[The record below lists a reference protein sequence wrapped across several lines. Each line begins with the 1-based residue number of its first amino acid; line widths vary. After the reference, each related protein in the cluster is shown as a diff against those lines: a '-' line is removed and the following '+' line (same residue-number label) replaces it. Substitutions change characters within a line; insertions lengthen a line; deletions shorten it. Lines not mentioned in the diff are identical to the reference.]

1 MSNKNLLNSLRA
13 LLTVLFLALLLS
25 PALARAEQDTE
36 DTLGL
41 FTAWQEQSST
51 ASRAPKPL
59 SQTAENVTAITR
71 KEIEALNAHTLADIL
86 ITVPGIQV
94 DMRGG
99 PGSVAFTN
107 IQSSKYNHVLVLVDG
122 VPLNSLNDN
131 FSDTGS
137 VPADIIER
145 IEIVKGAASSSW
157 GQALGGVINVIT
169 KSPEQGRT
177 VSGAATASIGER
189 TTSDDRLELSG
200 TSKGIGY
207 LLSGGYLGSNGV
219 LQHRQLHS
227 ANGYGKLAYDL
238 PGGGQL
244 FGTFRYARTSQG
256 ELFLAPLGIDF
267 QEDEDTRN
275 LYATLG
281 FKRNLGNGLELELYG
296 RHAYRRIGIFGS
308 QISDG
313 TMFPPTTIKENA
325 SGADL
330 KLIWRKEYNLLVIGG
345 DYEHDELKNSDI
357 QGNFDYLNRKVDRW
371 GIFLNDTLALGP
383 VALTPGVRFD
393 HTRTNGDQFSPSLG
407 ATWQLDDKTVLRA
420 YTARGYSLPDMVVN
434 QSSEKVWT
442 SQIGIE
448 SQVVSYLWLK
458 GTLFRNETWNL
469 QGVDPAGSRH
479 IALGSELEA
488 RTTPILNTSLG
499 AGWTYTDTY
508 RTSDGT
514 PVLGAPRHTLQLS
527 VRYDDQTYRGML
539 TGRQIYWHSDPAFNG
554 RYYGL
559 IWDLHLGATLLK
571 RENSS
576 LELFFTGYNMF
587 NGRMYQDEFTPSTG
601 RWFEGGMKVR
611 F

>member
-1 MSNKNLLNSLRA
+1 MSYKHPLNSLRA

-25 PALARAEQDTE
+25 PALALGEENAD

-41 FTAWQEQSST
+41 FTAWQEQNAT
-51 ASRAPKPL
+51 ASRVPKPL
-59 SQTAENVTAITR
+59 SQTAENVTVVTR
-71 KEIEALNAHTLADIL
+71 KEIEALNAHTLADVL
-86 ITVPGIQV
+86 TTVPGIQM
-94 DMRGG
+94 DPRGG
-99 PGSVAFTN
+99 PGSLATAM
-107 IQSSKYNHVLVLVDG
+107 IQSSSFRHVLVMVDG
-122 VPLNSLNDN
+122 VPLNSLTDN

-137 VPADIIER
+137 VPAAIIER
-145 IEIVKGAASSSW
+145 VEIVKGAASSSW

-169 KSPEQGRT
+169 KSPEQGRV
-177 VSGAATASIGER
+177 VSGAASASMGER

-219 LQHRQLHS
+219 LQHRQLYS
-227 ANGYGKLAYDL
+227 ANGYGKLTYDL
-238 PGGGQL
+238 PSGGQL
-244 FGTFRYARTSQG
+244 FGTFRYARASQG
-256 ELFLAPLGIDF
+256 DLFLAPLGIDF

-275 LYATLG
+275 LYATI
-281 FKRNLGNGLELELYG
+281 GLSKPLSERLTLEFQG
-296 RHAYRRIGIFGS
+296 RHAFRGVNLFDT
-308 QISDG
+308 QASDYAAIQ
-313 TMFPPTTIKENA
+313 TIKTRENVT
-325 SGADL
+325 GADL
-330 KLIWRKEYNLLVIGG
+330 KLVWRGDSNLMVAGG
-345 DYEHDELKNSDI
+345 DYEHSDMKNTDALTKV
-357 QGNFDYLNRKVDRW
+357 DLLNRIVDRW
-371 GIFLNDTLALGP
+371 GLFLNDTLTLGP
-383 VALTPGVRFD
+383 VAITPGVRFD
-393 HTRTNGDQFSPSLG
+393 RTVSGGDQFSSSLG
-407 ATWQLDDKTVLRA
+407 ATWQLDEQTVLRA
-420 YTARGYSLPDMVVN
+420 YTARGYGLPNLTYN
-434 QSSEKVWT
+434 QPAEKVWT

-448 SQVVSYLWLK
+448 SQVVPYLWLK

-469 QGVDPAGSRH
+469 QGVDSAGSRH

-514 PVLGAPRHTLQLS
+514 PVLGAPRHALQLS

-576 LELFFTGYNMF
+576 LELFFTGYNIF
-587 NGRMYQDEFTPSTG
+587 NGRMYQDEFIPSTG

>member
-1 MSNKNLLNSLRA
+1 MSNRNLLNSLRA
-13 LLTVLFLALLLS
+13 LLTVLFLVLLLS
-25 PALARAEQDTE
+25 PAPARAEQDTE

-86 ITVPGIQV
+86 ITAPGIQV
-94 DMRGG
+94 DMRGS
-99 PGSVAFTN
+99 PGSLAFTN

-131 FSDTGS
+131 FSDVGS

-177 VSGAATASIGER
+177 VSGAASASMGER

-200 TSKGIGY
+200 TSNGLGY

-227 ANGYGKLAYDL
+227 ANGYGKLTYDL
-238 PGGGQL
+238 ADAGQI
-244 FGTFRYARTSQG
+244 FATFRYTRASQG

-281 FKRNLGNGLELELYG
+281 FRRNLGNGLELELFG

-308 QISDG
+308 QVSDG
-313 TMFPPTTIKENA
+313 AQFPPTIIKENA

-371 GIFLNDTLALGP
+371 GIFLNDTLATGP
-383 VALTPGVRFD
+383 VAITPGVRFD

-407 ATWQLDDKTVLRA
+407 ATWQLDDKTILRA
-420 YTARGYSLPDMVVN
+420 YTAQGYSLPELVYN
-434 QSSEKVWT
+434 KPTEKIWT

-448 SQVVSYLWLK
+448 SQVIPYLWLK
-458 GTLFRNETWNL
+458 GTMFRNETWNL
-469 QGVDPAGSRH
+469 QGIDTAGSRH

-576 LELFFTGYNMF
+576 LELFFTGYNIF

>member
-1 MSNKNLLNSLRA
+1 MSNKNPLNSLRA
-13 LLTVLFLALLLS
+13 LLTTLFLVILLT
-25 PALARAEQDTE
+25 PVLAWGEEGTD

-59 SQTAENVTAITR
+59 SQTAENVTVVTR
-71 KEIEALNAHTLADIL
+71 KEIEALNAHTLTDVL

-94 DMRGG
+94 DPRGG
-99 PGSVAFTN
+99 PGSLGPPM
-107 IQSSKYNHVLVLVDG
+107 IQSSSFRHVLVMVDG
-122 VPLNSLNDN
+122 VPLNSLTDN
-131 FSDTGS
+131 YSDTGS
-137 VPADIIER
+137 VPAAIIER

-169 KSPEQGRT
+169 KSPEQGRS
-177 VSGAATASIGER
+177 VSGAASASVGSR

-200 TSKGIGY
+200 TSNGLGY

-219 LQHRQLHS
+219 LQHRQLYS
-227 ANGYGKLAYDL
+227 ANGYGKLTYDL
-238 PGGGQL
+238 PGGGLL
-244 FGTFRYARTSQG
+244 FGTFRYARASQG
-256 ELFLAPLGIDF
+256 DLFLAPLGIDF

-275 LYATLG
+275 LYATI
-281 FKRNLGNGLELELYG
+281 GLTKPLNERLTLDFQG
-296 RHAYRRIGIFGS
+296 RHAFRGINLFDT
-308 QISDG
+308 QASDYAVIQ
-313 TMFPPTTIKENA
+313 TIKTRENVT
-325 SGADL
+325 GADL
-330 KLIWRKEYNLLVIGG
+330 KLVWRGDSNLVVAGG
-345 DYEHDELKNSDI
+345 GYEHAEMKNTDALTKADLLKRI
-357 QGNFDYLNRKVDRW
+357 VDRW
-371 GIFLNDTLALGP
+371 GVFLNDTLTLGP
-383 VALTPGVRFD
+383 VAITPGVRFD
-393 HTRTNGDQFSPSLG
+393 RTVSGGDQFSSSLG
-407 ATWQLDDKTVLRA
+407 ATWQLNDKTVVRA
-420 YTARGYSLPDMVVN
+420 YTARGYGLPNLTYN
-434 QSSEKVWT
+434 QPAEKVWT

-448 SQVVSYLWLK
+448 SQVVPYLWLK

-469 QGVDPAGSRH
+469 QTVDPAGARH

-514 PVLGAPRHTLQLS
+514 PVLAAPRHTLQLS

-559 IWDLHLGATLLK
+559 VWDLHLGATLLK